1 MIKNRTNN
9 IISNK
14 NIIRYSLL
22 CFLLNMIN
30 LKMRLSFY
38 TIYILII
45 KINDSSNLIKEFIT
59 NWISIDKFIRIFY

>member
-9 IISNK
+9 ISNK